1 MLPAI
6 LAALTIMAQPNPTD
20 DVILVYRLDANLEIA
35 RKVWWRAK
43 GQITGELY
51 FTPAEEVVALVTV
64 GERMQFVRWTAD
76 GKELLRRPVD
86 LTEPKA
92 SRLNSDGTLTVVTDG
107 ALVKL
112 GPDGR
117 TLTRRALKV
126 KFGEGDTVAASPGGA
141 WFALSERLVFEGV
154 DGRETVKWA
163 PLGVDERNCD
173 KHTSKQEVC
182 PAYIPVHKMLA
193 TERDEC
199 LLVETLAKSHEIA
212 GDKTDTTRQ
221 SVLSLFRSDGQ
232 LLARRSIGKTE
243 MKLEWFWS
251 YQSPTNPT
259 PIPTSFGLVRR
270 RYYGQT
276 DVWDLVEKP
285 NGDFVAIVNGDGKGL
300 TRFDR
305 ELRDLWG
312 VESYNA
318 GEGGIS
324 PSWTKGIL
332 FFSAWAGSPSQS
344 RLQGVRSYKCSAFD
358 DQGGSYRS
366 GGREIPENE
375 QDPKPTGAAEM
386 TFHGDEYMVFFRS
399 AIGQSASGEWMA
411 AVY

>member
-1 MLPAI
+1 MFPAI
-6 LAALTIMAQPNPTD
+6 LAALTIMAQSNPTD
-20 DVILVYRLDANLEIA
+20 DVILVYRLDEKLEIA

-51 FTPAEEVVALVTV
+51 FTPAEEVVALVTA
-64 GERMQFVRWTAD
+64 GERVQFVRWTAD
-76 GKELLRRPVD
+76 GRELLRRSVK

-92 SRLNSDGTLTVVTDG
+92 SRLNADGSLTVVTAG

-117 TLTRRALKV
+117 TLARRALKV
-126 KFGEGDTVAASPGGA
+126 KFGEGATVAASPGGA
-141 WFALSERLVFEGV
+141 WFALSERLVFEGF

-163 PLGVDERNCD
+163 PLGVEERSCD
-173 KHTSKQEVC
+173 KRESKRESC
-182 PAYIPVHKMLA
+182 PAYIPVHEMLA
-193 TERDEC
+193 TERDDC

-251 YQSPTNPT
+251 YQDPTNPT

-270 RYYGQT
+270 RYYGET

-312 VESYNA
+312 VESYDA
-318 GEGGIS
+318 GEGRIS
-324 PSWTKGIL
+324 PSWTKGFL
-332 FFSAWAGSPSQS
+332 FLSTRAGSPSQS

-366 GGREIPENE
+366 GGRELAENE
-375 QDPKPTGAAEM
+375 NDPKPTGVADTNSYGEWC
-386 TFHGDEYMVFFRS
+386 VSFRS
-399 AIGQSASGEWMA
+399 AIGQSVSGEWMA